1 MVGGEIRVLDPVV
14 INQIAAGEVVE
25 RPASV
30 VKELVENSLDAGA
43 RQITVEIE
51 GGGKRLIRVIDDGH
65 GMTPEGLRLALER
78 HATSKLRRLDD
89 LLGLAT
95 MGFRGEALPAIA
107 SVSRMT
113 VTTRARGGRDPA
125 ARQLE
130 IEGGRIVA
138 EREVG
143 APPGTRIE
151 VRDLLFNV
159 PARQKFMKAEATESA
174 HVIDWVSRLALANP
188 AVHIRLRQSGRGGT
202 RTTLDAPR
210 TGDCYERA
218 CAILGARVGGRL
230 HRGSGAGGGVRVEAY
245 LAGPEHAQSSS
256 RGLQLFVSRRS
267 VRDRGLLHAV
277 AAGYGELIAR
287 GRFATGVVLIEV
299 PDAELD
305 VNVHPQKLEVR
316 FADPQVVYAVVRGTV
331 RRAVADAGWLPA
343 AEGPSGG
350 PASRAAER
358 LADYAARRR
367 QLVSPASLEIAPP
380 ESAREPPPPMTLP
393 RTRSG
398 SLPAR
403 GARLVPAPRLE
414 PQPPLRYLGQLD
426 RSTLVCEDAGELV
439 LVDQHAAHQRVLA
452 ARLLELHRSGAV
464 PAQRLLFPEKVSLDP
479 ERGAAVL
486 AARAWLAGVGLEVE
500 AGLPPGEVA
509 LRTVPAAVR
518 RGSPAALLR
527 ELAGALASGP
537 GAGPEVA
544 ISLIACHSA
553 IAPGDPLSPR
563 EAIEIIAGLS
573 AAPGPPTC
581 DHDRATTIR
590 IAGEEIDR
598 RFRGVG

>member
-1 MVGGEIRVLDPVV
+1 
-14 INQIAAGEVVE
+14 
-25 RPASV
+25 
-30 VKELVENSLDAGA
+30 
-43 RQITVEIE
+43 
-51 GGGKRLIRVIDDGH
+51 
-65 GMTPEGLRLALER
+65 
-78 HATSKLRRLDD
+78 
-89 LLGLAT
+89 
-95 MGFRGEALPAIA
+95 
-107 SVSRMT
+107 
-113 VTTRARGGRDPA
+113 
-125 ARQLE
+125 
-130 IEGGRIVA
+130 
-138 EREVG
+138 
-143 APPGTRIE
+143 
-151 VRDLLFNV
+151 
-159 PARQKFMKAEATESA
+159 
-174 HVIDWVSRLALANP
+174 
-188 AVHIRLRQSGRGGT
+188 
-202 RTTLDAPR
+202 
-210 TGDCYERA
+210 
-218 CAILGARVGGRL
+218 
-230 HRGSGAGGGVRVEAY
+230 VRVEAY

-256 RGLQLFVSRRS
+256 RGLQLFVGRRS

-287 GRFATGVVLIEV
+287 GRFATGVVLVEV
-299 PDAELD
+299 PDDELD

-331 RRAVADAGWLPA
+331 RRVVADAGWLPA
-343 AEGPSGG
+343 AEGPSAG

-367 QLVSPASLEIAPP
+367 QLVSPVSLEIDPP

-393 RTRSG
+393 RTRAG

-403 GARLVPAPRLE
+403 GARSVPTPRLE
-414 PQPPLRYLGQLD
+414 PPPPPLRYLGQLD

-439 LVDQHAAHQRVLA
+439 LVDQHAAHQRALSTH
-452 ARLLELHRSGAV
+452 LLELHRSGAV

-486 AARAWLAGVGLEVE
+486 AARSWLAAVGLEIE

-509 LRTVPAAVR
+509 LRTVPAGVR
-518 RGSPAALLR
+518 RGSPAVLLR
-527 ELAGALASGP
+527 ELAGALASRP

-544 ISLIACHSA
+544 ISVIACHSA

-581 DHDRATTIR
+581 DHHRATTIR